1 MTLPQSGG
9 CARPEVDPGS
19 ARPGVDLRTSD
30 PSAAWLSAL
39 LADRLRGSSA
49 PVLLVGDRTLP
60 AASLW
65 VGARR
70 LVAQLR
76 EVGNQPGAALVV
88 CTDDDLALAVT
99 VVASL
104 TGGYCLHVLNGEG
117 SPADRAGCLGRHRD
131 SGAVMLA
138 DRATA
143 ALVDGAVAVGIDGAS
158 GTIPAATTTAAAG
171 LILDGEH
178 LAAGDVAQLLAGH
191 LARSFGA
198 SLLLDDRTSRPG
210 GTVGSSQP
218 WDRRDHLVGDLLVDL
233 VAAECVTRPGPG

>member
-1 MTLPQSGG
+1 MTAPQRVGW
-9 CARPEVDPGS
+9 ARPEVDPGS
-19 ARPGVDLRTSD
+19 ARPGVDLRTSE

-39 LADRLRGSSA
+39 LADRLRSSNA

-76 EVGNQPGAALVV
+76 EVGNQEGSMLIV

-104 TGGYCLHVLNGEG
+104 TGGYCLHVLSGEG
-117 SPADRAGCLGRHRD
+117 SPADRGGRLSRHRG

-138 DRATA
+138 DTA
-143 ALVDGAVAVGIDGAS
+143 AATMVEGAVAVGIDGAS
-158 GTIPAATTTAAAG
+158 GALPAAATTAAAG
-171 LILDGEH
+171 LVLGGEH
-178 LAAGDVAQLLAGH
+178 LAGDEVARLLADH

-210 GTVGSSQP
+210 GTVGSSRP
-218 WDRRDHLVGDLLVDL
+218 WDHKDHLVGDLLVDL
-233 VAAECVTRPGPG
+233 VAVECVTRPGPG